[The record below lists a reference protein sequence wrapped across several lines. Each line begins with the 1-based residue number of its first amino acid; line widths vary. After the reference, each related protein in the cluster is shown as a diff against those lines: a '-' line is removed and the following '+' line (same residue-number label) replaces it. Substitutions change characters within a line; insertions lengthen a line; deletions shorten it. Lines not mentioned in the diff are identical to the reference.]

1 MSEAPGA
8 STVRHQQVHESR
20 HPLVRHKLSFL
31 RRSDTGARRFQELV
45 WELTTLLAYEA
56 LADLVVTETSVT
68 TPLAKT
74 EGYVLAERVALV
86 PILRAGLGM
95 VDSIWNLI
103 PDAQVGHI
111 GLYRDEATLQPVEYY
126 SKLPPASQM
135 DVCLLLDPMLAT
147 GGSTTAA
154 CNILKRHGIFRIK
167 YLGLIAAPEGIA
179 QLQGAHP
186 DVDIHVAAVD
196 CCLNNKG
203 YIVPGLGDAGDR
215 LFGTKVDEAAR
226 IPKSPQT
233 EEP

>member
-1 MSEAPGA
+1 MSIVPSPSNA
-8 STVRHQQVHESR
+8 RHHKVFESR
-20 HPLVRHKLSFL
+20 HPLVQHKLTFL
-31 RRSDTGARRFQELV
+31 RQSDTGVRRFQELV
-45 WELTTLLAYEA
+45 WELTTLLAYEV
-56 LADLVVTETSVT
+56 LADLMVTQTSVT
-68 TPLAKT
+68 TPLAET
-74 EGYVLAERVALV
+74 TGCVLTERVALV

-95 VDSIWNLI
+95 VDPIWNLI

-111 GLYRDEATLQPVEYY
+111 GLYRDEVTLQPVEYY

-154 CNILKRHGIFRIK
+154 CNILKRHGVCRIK

-179 QLQGAHP
+179 QVQAAHP

-196 CCLNNKG
+196 CCLNDRG

-226 IPKSPQT
+226 IPTSLQP